1 MVHERLTWLSVLAVA
16 IGSLV
21 LTSAPLSGQSE
32 TARTP
37 WGDPDL
43 QGVWA
48 NNSATPLQ
56 RLEAFG
62 DKATLSDEELASLK
76 AKAAEVVDGGDA
88 FFGDDLIRAALAD
101 GTDFRSFDEN
111 TGNYDQSWLVERE
124 FENRTSL
131 IVDPPD
137 GRLPEMTPEGKKRSA
152 KATRGFLGI
161 EPEGP
166 EDLSNQVRCIS
177 WAAPNMLAGYNSY
190 FQILQT
196 PDHVV
201 ILQELAHEV
210 RIIPMG
216 GRPHLDDTVRL
227 WLGDSRGHWENDT
240 LVVETTNYS
249 PKSYFKGTAENLHL
263 IERFTRV
270 DAETITWE
278 ITVTDPTTYASP
290 WTAMVPL
297 KSSSDAIYEFACHEG
312 NHGLVGVLK
321 SARFEE
327 KAAKK
332 ASH

>member
-1 MVHERLTWLSVLAVA
+1 MVHQRLTWLSALALVLASVA
-16 IGSLV
+16 
-21 LTSAPLSGQSE
+21 LSGQSE

-101 GTDFRSFDEN
+101 GTDFRSFDGN

-161 EPEGP
+161 EPE
-166 EDLSNQVRCIS
+166 VT
-177 WAAPNMLAGYNSY
+177 APLPAGGGAVLA
-190 FQILQT
+190 F
-196 PDHVV
+196 
-201 ILQELAHEV
+201 E
-210 RIIPMG
+210 
-216 GRPHLDDTVRL
+216 
-227 WLGDSRGHWENDT
+227 RG
-240 LVVETTNYS
+240 
-249 PKSYFKGTAENLHL
+249 
-263 IERFTRV
+263 
-270 DAETITWE
+270 
-278 ITVTDPTTYASP
+278 
-290 WTAMVPL
+290 
-297 KSSSDAIYEFACHEG
+297 
-312 NHGLVGVLK
+312 
-321 SARFEE
+321 
-327 KAAKK
+327 
-332 ASH
+332 

>member
-1 MVHERLTWLSVLAVA
+1 MVRQSLSWLSVLAVA
-16 IGSLV
+16 VGYLA
-21 LTSAPLSGQSE
+21 LNSAPLSAQSE
-32 TARTP
+32 TPRTA

-62 DKATLSDEELASLK
+62 DKATLSDAELAELK

-88 FFGDDLIRAALAD
+88 FFGDDLVRAALAE
-101 GTDFRSFDEN
+101 GTDFRSFDGN

-131 IVDPPD
+131 IVDPPN
-137 GRLPEMTPEGKKRSA
+137 GRLPEMTPEGKKRSD
-152 KATRGFLGI
+152 KARKGFLGI
-161 EPEGP
+161 EPAGP
-166 EDLSNQVRCIS
+166 EDLSNGVRCITWS
-177 WAAPNMLAGYNSY
+177 APNMLAGYNSY
-190 FQILQT
+190 FQIFQT

-216 GRPHLDDTVRL
+216 GRPHLDDNVRL
-227 WLGDSRGHWENDT
+227 WLGDSRGHWEGDT

-249 PKSYFKGTAENLHL
+249 PKSFFKGTAENLHL
-263 IERFTRV
+263 VERFTRV
-270 DAETITWE
+270 DTETITWE
-278 ITVTDPTTYASP
+278 ISVTDATTYASP

-312 NHGLVGVLK
+312 NYGLEGVLK
-321 SARFEE
+321 AARVED
-327 KAAKK
+327 AARK
-332 ASH
+332 ASN

>member
-1 MVHERLTWLSVLAVA
+1 MRPRW
-16 IGSLV
+16 
-21 LTSAPLSGQSE
+21 
-32 TARTP
+32 
-37 WGDPDL
+37 
-43 QGVWA
+43 
-48 NNSATPLQ
+48 
-56 RLEAFG
+56 LEAFG

-101 GTDFRSFDEN
+101 GTDFRSFDGN
-111 TGNYDQSWLVERE
+111 TRNYDQSWLVERE

-137 GRLPEMTPEGKKRSA
+137 GHLPEMTPEGKQRSG
-152 KATRGFLGI
+152 KAIKGFLGI

-216 GRPHLDDTVRL
+216 ERPHLNENVRL
-227 WLGDSRGHWENDT
+227 WLGDSRGHWESDT

-263 IERFTRV
+263 VERFTRI

-278 ITVTDPTTYASP
+278 ITVTDPTTTRVRGQRWSP
-290 WTAMVPL
+290 
-297 KSSSDAIYEFACHEG
+297 
-312 NHGLVGVLK
+312 
-321 SARFEE
+321 
-327 KAAKK
+327 
-332 ASH
+332 